1 VRIWKFGDNVNTDE
15 ITPGRY
21 NVTTDR
27 NRLGKCAF
35 MEVRPDFSTAVGKGD
50 IIVAGRNFG
59 CGSSRETAPLA
70 LKACGIVAII
80 ACSFARIFYRNAVNL
95 GLPAFVSQD
104 IPEALQDGDTGE
116 IDLVKFTLKIRGKV
130 FTLPRPPPF
139 VMDIVGSGGLIN
151 YLKNGGTLG

>member
-1 VRIWKFGDNVNTDE
+1 MRIWKFGDNVNTDE

-27 NRLGKCAF
+27 NRLAKCAF
-35 MEVRPDFSTAVGKGD
+35 VEVRPDFSIAVGNGD
-50 IIVAGRNFG
+50 VIVAGRNFG

-70 LKACGIVAII
+70 LKACGIAAII
-80 ACSFARIFYRNAVNL
+80 AFSFARIFYRNAVNL
-95 GLPAFVSQD
+95 GLPVFVSQD
-104 IPEALQDGDTGE
+104 IPEAAQDGDTGE
-116 IDLVKFTLKIRGKV
+116 IDLVNYTLTIGDKV

-139 VMDIVGSGGLIN
+139 VIDIVQSGGVIN